1 MGKANTT
8 GRTTFKRRYMA
19 AVVLGTALAALPSA
33 SLSAE
38 TQRAAPQTL
47 NDLGRYCSACWHNAH
62 IPTGDWNDCTQAV
75 FCRLLERVPQDAWS
89 KALTYEGEE
98 RREFLRAI
106 DAIKKRN
113 QRSRRGLADG
123 VDQLADRR
131 QLRERGLADK
141 RAMVSEV
148 AGRVLS
154 DRQQRILGYSFD
166 GWTVNEIAD
175 ELRTRPERVSDEKY
189 KAIQKLRERLVE
201 A

>member
-1 MGKANTT
+1 MDKANSP
-8 GRTTFKRRYMA
+8 GRPLVKRRYMA
-19 AVVLGTALAALPSA
+19 AMVLGTALAALPSA
-33 SLSAE
+33 SLSAD

-47 NDLGRYCSACWHNAH
+47 NDLGRYCSVCWRNAH
-62 IPTGDWNDCTQAV
+62 IPTDDWNDCTQAV
-75 FCRLLERVPQDAWS
+75 FCRLLERLPQDTWS

-113 QRSRRGLADG
+113 QRSRRGLANG
-123 VDQLADRR
+123 VDELADRR
-131 QLRERGLADK
+131 QTREHGIADK

-148 AGRVLS
+148 AGTVLS
-154 DRQQRILGYSFD
+154 NRQQRILSYSFD
-166 GWTVNEIAD
+166 GWTVNEIAS